1 MLTLVNMSIMNTSIA
16 FSSRLNVVVLNEDD
30 NKKIGEELRRVNL
43 LIVLL
48 SSYSFV
54 RQIQDLVEKK
64 MID

>member
-1 MLTLVNMSIMNTSIA
+1 MNTSIA